1 MPNLKFRS
9 KINYDRDFHWL
20 AAEPDIEVSDTPLKK
35 TTDIS
40 KLGLKSRQ
48 DFCERVFYLY
58 FLMVFSSPYIFPK
71 ITNASFYFDK
81 RKNKLIWHPGVNKLK
96 LSNKTQ
102 MQLCNV
108 YKSIY
113 VDSKT
118 TDLAVDGFFWN
129 KPKNQDV
136 FDRLVRLHMRA
147 HFSGPIEFNL
157 KTEIFNTARTV
168 SFMAIN
174 RLVPSTDMIKFVSLL
189 VNIHLI
195 LVRSGISINF
205 KPLAQKA
212 YAASQTKVVP

>member
-81 RKNKLIWHPGVNKLK
+81 RKK
-96 LSNKTQ
+96 Q
-102 MQLCNV
+102 A
-108 YKSIY
+108 Y
-113 VDSKT
+113 
-118 TDLAVDGFFWN
+118 LAPRG
-129 KPKNQDV
+129 KQ
-136 FDRLVRLHMRA
+136 
-147 HFSGPIEFNL
+147 
-157 KTEIFNTARTV
+157 
-168 SFMAIN
+168 
-174 RLVPSTDMIKFVSLL
+174 IK
-189 VNIHLI
+189 
-195 LVRSGISINF
+195 
-205 KPLAQKA
+205 A
-212 YAASQTKVVP
+212 